1 LKEGNVQRIDWD
13 DLRVFSA
20 IVRGASVR
28 AAAKDL
34 GIHHSTVARRLEN
47 LEQRLGVH
55 LFTRT
60 PLGLRITDEGRDVLG
75 RTERVQT
82 EIDSLERGL
91 QGQEQRLEGLIRL
104 TMLDAMA
111 IGFLMDDLA
120 RFASMYPRVDLE
132 LLATY
137 ESLDLGRREADVAIR
152 VTAAPPEFLV
162 GRNLGPFALAVYG
175 SPAWVAE
182 HDPLAHPEDC
192 GWIGVAQGPPDD
204 AWREAMFP
212 GIQTRLKSQSVLLR
226 IAAVRAGIGIALLPC
241 GLCDR
246 DPSLVRLPGVATV
259 VGDPIWALTH
269 PDLRGTARIRVLMN
283 FLAESFERHH
293 AQLMGETG

>member
-1 LKEGNVQRIDWD
+1 VQRIDWD

-20 IVRGASVR
+20 IVRGTSVR

-75 RTERVQT
+75 RTERVQS

-91 QGQEQRLEGLIRL
+91 HGQDQRLEGLIRL

-111 IGFLMDDLA
+111 VGFLMDDLA
-120 RFASMYPRVDLE
+120 RFTTLYPRVDLE
-132 LLATY
+132 LVATY
-137 ESLDLGRREADVAIR
+137 AALDLGRREADMAIR
-152 VTAAPPEFLV
+152 VTASPPEFLV
-162 GRNLGPFALAVYG
+162 GKNLGSFALAAYA
-175 SPAWVAE
+175 SPSWLVE
-182 HDPLAHPEDC
+182 HDPRGHPEDC

-204 AWREAMFP
+204 AWRESMFP
-212 GIQTRLKSQSVLLR
+212 GIQTRLLCQSVLLR
-226 IAAVRAGIGIALLPC
+226 IAAVRSGMGMALLPC
-241 GLCDR
+241 VLCDG
-246 DPSLVRLPGVATV
+246 DPSLARVPDVATV
-259 VGDPIWALTH
+259 VGDPIWVLTH

-283 FLAESFERHH
+283 FLAESFELHRP
-293 AQLMGETG
+293 QLLGRAS

>member
-1 LKEGNVQRIDWD
+1 VQRIDWD

-20 IVRGASVR
+20 IVRGTSVR

-47 LEQRLGVH
+47 LEHRLGVH

-75 RTERVQT
+75 RTERVQS

-91 QGQEQRLEGLIRL
+91 HGQDQRLEGLIRL

-111 IGFLMDDLA
+111 VGFLMDDLA
-120 RFASMYPRVDLE
+120 RFTALYPRVDLE
-132 LLATY
+132 LVATY
-137 ESLDLGRREADVAIR
+137 AALDLGRREADMAIR
-152 VTAAPPEFLV
+152 VTASPPEFLV
-162 GRNLGPFALAVYG
+162 GKNLGSFALAVYA
-175 SPAWVAE
+175 SPSWLAE
-182 HDPLAHPEDC
+182 HDPLGHPEDC
-192 GWIGVAQGPPDD
+192 GWIGGAQGPPDD
-204 AWREAMFP
+204 AWREAMFR
-212 GIQTRLKSQSVLLR
+212 GIQTRLQCQSVLLR

-241 GLCDR
+241 VLCDR
-246 DPSLVRLPGVATV
+246 DPSLARVPGVPTV
-259 VGDPIWALTH
+259 VGDPIWVLTH

-283 FLAESFERHH
+283 FLAESFELHRP
-293 AQLMGETG
+293 QLSGQAS